1 MSYAQENGYTSATF
15 AEMMNTIRLGLNT
28 QFGTTYT
35 VENFVGTNWYKYFYV
50 LVQKALENETKAA
63 EIFVKLQEYFATT
76 NATIQRP
83 SVSLPGLIDSFE
95 SQGFVASVKKNE
107 GGDEGTVS
115 ICILVD
121 PDADGYA
128 TTKLQL
134 CNLIKDYVAAGMI
147 TTGDQTETI
156 VLTNG
161 QGFDFS
167 YNLPDETPILLRATF
182 TSTDNQIYTI
192 PTDDVIRQLIFD
204 NIAERYRL
212 GWDFEP
218 QRYINAVDCP
228 WAATIL
234 LEWTDDAGANWH
246 STVFQA
252 AFDDLYTFALED
264 IAVSVDP

>member
-1 MSYAQENGYTSATF
+1 MSYAQDNGYTAVTF
-15 AEMMNTIRLGLNT
+15 ADLMGTIRLGINA
-28 QFGTTYT
+28 QFGTSYT
-35 VENFVGTNWYKYFYV
+35 VDNFVGTNYYKYFYV

-63 EIFVKLQEYFATT
+63 EIFTKLQEYFATI

-83 SVSLPGLIDSFE
+83 SVSLPGLIDSFT
-95 SQGFVASVKKNE
+95 SQGFVASVKKNV

-134 CNLIKDYVAAGMI
+134 CNLIKDYVTAGMI
-147 TTGDQTETI
+147 TTGDQTENI

-161 QGFDFS
+161 QDFDFS
-167 YNLPDETPILLRATF
+167 YNLPDETPVLLRAGI

-192 PTDDVIRQLIFD
+192 PTDEVIRQLIFD
-204 NIAERYRL
+204 NIAARYRL

-218 QRYINAVDCP
+218 QRYLTAVDLP

-234 LEWTDDAGANWH
+234 FEWSDNAGSTWH

-264 IAVSVDP
+264 IDVSVDP